1 MPLQQRCKRRPGLD
15 AACVSCVGKHG
26 RIDALTLWLTAAL
39 TTRYLAL
46 SFLLALCGFDVKW
59 PTPIVAVC
67 THLLTIELL
76 LLMFWA
82 RASSRAAYF
91 Y

>member
-1 MPLQQRCKRRPGLD
+1 MQRAWASMGE
-15 AACVSCVGKHG
+15 
-26 RIDALTLWLTAAL
+26 LTLSHCGSQLRSLPAISL
-39 TTRYLAL
+39 
-46 SFLLALCGFDVKW
+46 FLFLFALCGFDVKW

-82 RASSRAAYF
+82 RASSRAAYC